1 MFGESTCAANLVA
14 YPYPFGNHDLLANTH
29 TRKTGDALFDVA
41 ALTRIAA
48 ERCAT
53 ARCAI
58 TLMGAFL
65 FVAL

>member
-14 YPYPFGNHDLLANTH
+14 YPYPL
-29 TRKTGDALFDVA
+29 GDALFDVA
-41 ALTRIAA
+41 ALSRVAA

-58 TLMGAFL
+58 NTMGTPAPFFACLLLALCSL
-65 FVAL
+65 FKP